1 MEDAS
6 GLETEIDI
14 DTVKSRSLKGLVTLV
29 TRSSLLQ
36 IVSTVGFLMLSAFL
50 GRPEI
55 GLFIAV
61 NDLVSIL
68 GYFSDVGLAASLI
81 QKKTKVTLTDL
92 RTTFTLQQILV
103 TALIVISLFLSP
115 VIFGYYHIQ
124 GDGQLLFYFLLSAFF
139 LASLKTIPSVL
150 LERSLHFEILALV
163 EVVENVL
170 FYVIAVILAW
180 QGRGV
185 SSYAWAVIVRGVVG
199 TAIMY
204 ILSPWP
210 IGFSLSRSSLKT
222 LLSFG
227 LPYQINTLMAVLKDR
242 FLNLALWKI
251 IGADG
256 IGIIGWAQTWSQ
268 KPLRFIMDNVTKVT
282 FPAFSRLQDQPQAL
296 KSGLEKTLFLITLLT
311 FPVVALLA
319 TLSPSLVDLFPRYSK
334 WQPALLPLALY
345 CFNSALAAISTPI
358 TNTLNALGKVKINTY
373 LMIMWTALT
382 WILVPTLSLRFG
394 YLGTAYATA
403 IIALTSFIPVIIV
416 RRYIKFS
423 LSVSLLPPGLA
434 TLGLICTSLGLK
446 FLLPAG
452 LPAIIVNGV
461 LSGSVYCAVI
471 YLLSHRMI
479 KDTLP
484 AVLHVFRRT

>member
-1 MEDAS
+1 
-6 GLETEIDI
+6 
-14 DTVKSRSLKGLVTLV
+14 
-29 TRSSLLQ
+29 
-36 IVSTVGFLMLSAFL
+36 
-50 GRPEI
+50 
-55 GLFIAV
+55 
-61 NDLVSIL
+61 
-68 GYFSDVGLAASLI
+68 
-81 QKKTKVTLTDL
+81 
-92 RTTFTLQQILV
+92 
-103 TALIVISLFLSP
+103 
-115 VIFGYYHIQ
+115 
-124 GDGQLLFYFLLSAFF
+124 
-139 LASLKTIPSVL
+139 
-150 LERSLHFEILALV
+150 
-163 EVVENVL
+163 
-170 FYVIAVILAW
+170 
-180 QGRGV
+180 
-185 SSYAWAVIVRGVVG
+185 
-199 TAIMY
+199 
-204 ILSPWP
+204 
-210 IGFSLSRSSLKT
+210 
-222 LLSFG
+222 
-227 LPYQINTLMAVLKDR
+227 
-242 FLNLALWKI
+242 
-251 IGADG
+251 
-256 IGIIGWAQTWSQ
+256 
-268 KPLRFIMDNVTKVT
+268 MDNVTKVT